1 MNIKEYAHH
10 RGVSHVAVIKALK
23 AGRIRKEDDGSID
36 SDRADAD
43 WEQNTDVSRNPT
55 TGPRAARPKPAAAP
69 EAPMQTGPDYNV
81 SRAVREAY
89 VARLA
94 KLEYEEKVGTL
105 VRSDAVK
112 VTWFNTLRI
121 VRDRMLQLP
130 DRIAAT
136 LMAETDPL
144 KFKANLDAEIR
155 RILEDASN
163 EVEKQE

>member
-1 MNIKEYAHH
+1 MNIKEYAEH

-23 AGRIRKEDDGSID
+23 AGRITKEPDGSID
-36 SDRADAD
+36 PDKADAD
-43 WEQNTDVSRNPT
+43 WDRNTDTSRNPSGVRKAGT
-55 TGPRAARPKPAAAP
+55 AQAP
-69 EAPMQTGPDYNV
+69 EAPLQTGPDYNV

-89 VARLA
+89 TARLA
-94 KLEYEEKVGTL
+94 KLEYEERIGTL
-105 VRSDAVK
+105 VRADTVK
-112 VTWFNTLRI
+112 VKWFNTLRI

-136 LMAETDPL
+136 LMAESDPL
-144 KFKANLDAEIR
+144 KFKATLDAEIR